1 MCKRPVLKFFF
12 WIGMLL
18 ITSHFLWH
26 FYVKHFGCC
35 SWQCR
40 KVLFYFRR
48 HISSLVISQEIHTW
62 KKNKLSV
69 RSKIVLPK
77 EVLKWRCHHAWMKV
91 AIVNFAREK
100 IFCDSLLS
108 SRCSLCWLKI
118 CFLQRLGQ
126 FVFTAEIAFLWVEN
140 CVCCGSVFLNSFC
153 CIHLWGFTSWLP
165 YST

>member
-26 FYVKHFGCC
+26 FYVFGCS
-35 SWQCR
+35 SWQCH

-48 HISSLVISQEIHTW
+48 HISSILMSLLEEIHTW

-77 EVLKWRCHHAWMKV
+77 EVLKGRCHHAWMRV

-100 IFCDSLLS
+100 LPKIFPWPVHTKEYNYKTIKP
-108 SRCSLCWLKI
+108 R
-118 CFLQRLGQ
+118 
-126 FVFTAEIAFLWVEN
+126 
-140 CVCCGSVFLNSFC
+140 
-153 CIHLWGFTSWLP
+153 TSIKLTVWIFP
-165 YST
+165 KWKERRRRKPKTN